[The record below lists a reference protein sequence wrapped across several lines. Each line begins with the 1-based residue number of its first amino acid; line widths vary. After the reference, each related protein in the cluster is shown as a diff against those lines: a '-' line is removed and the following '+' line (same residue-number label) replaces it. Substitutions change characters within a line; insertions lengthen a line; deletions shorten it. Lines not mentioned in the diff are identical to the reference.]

1 MSKAIICDRCGK
13 PATTL
18 ATDENYVKTEDDL
31 SVVVCGNVIA
41 KFSDL
46 CDDCSD
52 EIIESLSDILGDAFE
67 NIEDDEDEEEPQEG
81 EDVVGDIADF
91 PKDFI
96 ENVEGFDEEV
106 FDDAVSQSLASMR
119 DTKEYK
125 QAAEEIGENVDPE
138 DLLGALV

>member
-67 NIEDDEDEEEPQEG
+67 NIEDEVEEEPQEG
-81 EDVVGDIADF
+81 EEVVGDITDF

-106 FDDAVSQSLASMR
+106 FEDAVSQSLASMR

-125 QAAEEIGENVDPE
+125 QAAEEIGENVVPE